1 MLRPTPNNA
10 RNHSMLQVLDATC
23 TLQHCELESGTLSGQ
38 ILAPKIAPKP
48 LQLPKQNRSKNNK
61 VIEQPKQELAR
72 TDTGG
77 GVPLEQQTTT
87 HRKDGRVTPCVAY
100 GPVADF

>member
-1 MLRPTPNNA
+1 MKRESNIVQNTYVFTVKMNIGMLRPTPNNA

-38 ILAPKIAPKP
+38 ILAPKIVPKP

-61 VIEQPKQELAR
+61 VIEQPKQEL
-72 TDTGG
+72 T
-77 GVPLEQQTTT
+77 
-87 HRKDGRVTPCVAY
+87 
-100 GPVADF
+100 

>member
-23 TLQHCELESGTLSGQ
+23 TLQHCELESETLFRR

-48 LQLPKQNRSKNNK
+48 LQLPEQNRPKNNMA
-61 VIEQPKQELAR
+61 IEQPKQELS
-72 TDTGG
+72 TFEPGG
-77 GVPLEQQTTT
+77 GSL
-87 HRKDGRVTPCVAY
+87 
-100 GPVADF
+100 